1 MIIKFTLH
9 TGEEI
14 ELGPIKPKEDFKE
27 TYISRGE
34 EKSYIDTHKYQN
46 QFQKFENKILKN
58 LHSDIVEDYAKFTF
72 DLIDEDSCDCSD
84 DEKDI
89 HDFSDEEVSEQ
100 FYHNMK
106 LKLSI
111 VNKSQL
117 DRFYKVLE
125 KASPEDIESFLKEQE
140 TKNKIV

>member
-34 EKSYIDTHKYQN
+34 EKSYIDTHKYQK
-46 QFQKFENKILKN
+46 QFQKFENKILEN
-58 LHSDIVEDYAKFTF
+58 LHGDIVEEYAKFTF

-84 DEKDI
+84 DDKNI
-89 HDFSDEEVSEQ
+89 NDFSEEEVSEQ
-100 FYHNMK
+100 FYHNMG

-111 VNKSQL
+111 INKNQL

-125 KASPEDIESFLKEQE
+125 KASLEDIENFLKEQE
-140 TKNKIV
+140 VKNKIV

>member
-34 EKSYIDTHKYQN
+34 EKSYIDTHKYQK
-46 QFQKFENKILKN
+46 QFQKFENKILEN
-58 LHSDIVEDYAKFTF
+58 LHGDIVEEYAKFTF

-125 KASPEDIESFLKEQE
+125 KASPEDIESFLKQQE
-140 TKNKIV
+140 VKNKIV